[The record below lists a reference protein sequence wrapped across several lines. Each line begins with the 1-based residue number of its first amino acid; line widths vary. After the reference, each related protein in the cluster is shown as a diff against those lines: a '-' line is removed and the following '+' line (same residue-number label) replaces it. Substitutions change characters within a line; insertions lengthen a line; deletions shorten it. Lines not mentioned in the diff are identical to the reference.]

1 MSTPH
6 IAAEMGDF
14 AKTVLMPGDP
24 LRAQFIAETFLQD
37 VRQVTSVRGMLGFT
51 GTYEGRPI
59 SVMGSGMGMPSIGI
73 YSYELY
79 KFYGVE
85 NIVRIG
91 SAGSYTD
98 KARLFDVVLAS
109 GAVSESSYAKTQSGF
124 EGHITFPSREL
135 NEKLRASAEKLG
147 IRLIE
152 GNIHSSDVFYRQPS
166 DAKPTYWEK
175 LRDEQGCLCVEMESF
190 ALFANAP
197 ADHLGQ
203 LCLPRD
209 HHRRAAPEELHR
221 HDEGGPGRRVLKI
234 RQGGP
239 ISARIR
245 ASEILPPWYPPFRQN
260 FPVNRALAAKRLAHS
275 RRKIS
280 LYVSCP
286 SALVSRAG
294 RIKKECFAMSE
305 LTREEKQAAMSELT
319 REEKQALIRAA
330 FEARTH
336 AVAPYSHF
344 AVGAALRSADGRV
357 FTGCNIENAALTPTS
372 CAERTALFSAVSQ
385 GVTHFTDIAVV
396 GAKMGE
402 VNTLVTSHPCHLP
415 LRGLPAGAV

>member
-190 ALFANAP
+190 ALFANAQV
-197 ADHLGQ
+197 LG
-203 LCLPRD
+203 
-209 HHRRAAPEELHR
+209 
-221 HDEGGPGRRVLKI
+221 
-234 RQGGP
+234 
-239 ISARIR
+239 
-245 ASEILPPWYPPFRQN
+245 
-260 FPVNRALAAKRLAHS
+260 
-275 RRKIS
+275 
-280 LYVSCP
+280 
-286 SALVSRAG
+286 
-294 RIKKECFAMSE
+294 
-305 LTREEKQAAMSELT
+305 KQAACLLT
-319 REEKQALIRAA
+319 ISDSFVSPEI
-330 FEARTH
+330 T
-336 AVAPYSHF
+336 
-344 AVGAALRSADGRV
+344 
-357 FTGCNIENAALTPTS
+357 T
-372 CAERTALFSAVSQ
+372 AEQRQKS
-385 GVTHFTDIAVV
+385 FTDMMKIAL
-396 GAKMGE
+396 GAE
-402 VNTLVTSHPCHLP
+402 Y
-415 LRGLPAGAV
+415 